1 MSHTGISDSPSTKT
15 MAWSFGLAMLALFTS
30 VAGAAETAQRP
41 PNFVVILA
49 DDLGYSD
56 LGCYGSEIQ
65 TPHLDSLAAGGL
77 RLTNFYNTARCW
89 PTRAALLT
97 GYYAQQVRRDG
108 FPGVAGGGA
117 RGTRPAFA
125 PLLPM
130 ALKSKGYRS
139 YHSGKWHV
147 DSTPIKAGFDH
158 SYWLE
163 DAGRNFHPKVH
174 SEDDVRL
181 PLVKPGSGYYST
193 THITERAI
201 AHLKDHAQSHAQQP
215 FFEYVAYIVPH
226 FPLHAPAE
234 DIAKYKETYRV
245 GWDVIRA
252 NRWKKMQLIGLVQGN
267 LSAVERDV
275 GPPYDFPEQI
285 AKFGPNE
292 VNRPIPWNELTPA
305 QQAFQADKM
314 AIHAAMVDRMD
325 QEIGRLLQQIRDM
338 GQWDNT
344 VVMFLSDN
352 GCSAEMM
359 VRDDGHD
366 PTASPGSADTHL
378 CLGPGWS
385 TVSNSPFRRHKT
397 WVHEGGISTPMVIH
411 GPGIT
416 APGTLHHEPGHVVD
430 LWPTLTR
437 LAGVSEEAA
446 TGPARPGVAIPLG
459 QTEPANERELWWAHE
474 GNRALRVGPWK
485 ITALKSGPWELY
497 DLTNDRAEQHN
508 LAESQPEKL
517 KELTDRWEQRARE
530 FQEHAKL
537 P

>member
-1 MSHTGISDSPSTKT
+1 MTRLGRI
-15 MAWSFGLAMLALFTS
+15 ALLLVLIFAGRTS
-30 VAGAAETAQRP
+30 AAETTQRL

-65 TPHLDSLAAGGL
+65 TPHLDALAAGGL

-89 PTRAALLT
+89 PSRAALLT

-108 FPGVAGGGA
+108 FPGVAGGGSK
-117 RGTRPAFA
+117 GTRPDWA
-125 PLLPM
+125 PLLPV
-130 ALKSKGYRS
+130 ALKTQGYRS

-147 DSTPIKAGFDH
+147 DNKPIAAGFDH

-163 DAGRNFHPKVH
+163 DAGRNFHPRVH
-174 SEDDVRL
+174 SEDDQRL
-181 PLVKPGSGYYST
+181 PPVKPDSGYYST

-201 AHLKDHAQSHAQQP
+201 AHLQDHARSHAEQP
-215 FFEYVAYIVPH
+215 FFSYVAYIVPH

-245 GWDVIRA
+245 GWDTIRA
-252 NRWKKMQLIGLVQGN
+252 NRWKKMQEIGLVAGEI
-267 LSAVERDV
+267 SAVEREV
-275 GPPYDFPEQI
+275 GPPYDFPEQV
-285 AKFGPNE
+285 AKFGPSE
-292 VNRPIPWNELTPA
+292 VNRPIPWNDLTPA
-305 QQAFQADKM
+305 QQEFQASKM

-338 GQWDNT
+338 GQMDNT
-344 VVMFLSDN
+344 FVMFMSDN

-366 PTASPGSADTHL
+366 PAAAPGSAATHL

-397 WVHEGGISTPMVIH
+397 WVHEGGIATPMIVH
-411 GPGIT
+411 GPGVQ
-416 APGTLHHEPGHVVD
+416 APGSVRHDPGHLIDV
-430 LWPTLTR
+430 WPTLTK
-437 LAGVSEEAA
+437 LAGVAGEPT
-446 TGPARPGVAIPLG
+446 TGPTRPGVAIPLG
-459 QTEPANERELWWAHE
+459 EAITVSERELWWAHE
-474 GNRALRVGPWK
+474 GNRALRVGNWK
-485 ITALKSGPWELY
+485 ITALKESPWELY
-497 DLTNDRAEQHN
+497 DLSTDRAEQHN
-508 LAESQPEKL
+508 LAEKNPEKL
-517 KELTDRWEQRARE
+517 KELADRWELRSRE
-530 FQEHAKL
+530 YQEHAKR